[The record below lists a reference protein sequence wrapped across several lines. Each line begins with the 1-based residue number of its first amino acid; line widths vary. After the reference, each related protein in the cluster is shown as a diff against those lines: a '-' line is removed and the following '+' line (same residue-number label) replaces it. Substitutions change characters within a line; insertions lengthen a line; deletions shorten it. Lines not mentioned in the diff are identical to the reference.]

1 MKTEPTLRAQE
12 IPSFSDDAEADE
24 WLETHD
30 LSELPFAPDPEPD
43 GLLTVTF
50 STRLDRQTVAR
61 LRTVAQRRGTGATQL
76 VREWVLDRLAAEEV
90 HESESPEEVRAMV
103 RRHHAAVEAAVDS
116 LARRT

>member
-1 MKTEPTLRAQE
+1 MKTEPTLCAQE

-103 RRHHAAVEAAVDS
+103 RRHHAAVEADVDS

>member
-1 MKTEPTLRAQE
+1 MKTDPTLRAQE
-12 IPSFSDDAEADE
+12 VPRLSDDAEAED

-50 STRLDRQTVAR
+50 STRLDRRTVAR

-90 HESESPEEVRAMV
+90 PDSESPEEVRAMV

-116 LARRT
+116 LTRKI

>member
-1 MKTEPTLRAQE
+1 MNTEPKLRAQE
-12 IPSFSDDAEADE
+12 IQGFSDDAEADE

-30 LSELPFAPDPEPD
+30 LSVLPFAPDPEPD

-50 STRLDRQTVAR
+50 STRLGRQNVAR
-61 LRTVAQRRGTGATQL
+61 IRSVAHRQRTGATQL
-76 VREWVLDRLAAEEV
+76 VRAWVLDRLEAEEAPG
-90 HESESPEEVRAMV
+90 SESPEEVAAMV